1 MLDFLTKKE
10 RSKRMSLIKSKNTL
24 PEVLLRK
31 EIFKLGYRYGL
42 HRKDLPGHPDIIMR
56 KYNLAIQVRGCH
68 WHRHGCSYMGVP
80 KSNKKF
86 WMDKFKRN
94 VDRDKKNDK
103 GIKKLGWKLCV
114 VWECEI
120 KRKSSFNKT
129 LLKVVKKINEN

>member
-68 WHRHGCSYMGVP
+68 WHRHGCSYMGIP
-80 KSNKKF
+80 KANKKF

-103 GIKKLGWKLCV
+103 EIKKLGWKLCTTIV
-114 VWECEI
+114 S
-120 KRKSSFNKT
+120 KMQ
-129 LLKVVKKINEN
+129 IN